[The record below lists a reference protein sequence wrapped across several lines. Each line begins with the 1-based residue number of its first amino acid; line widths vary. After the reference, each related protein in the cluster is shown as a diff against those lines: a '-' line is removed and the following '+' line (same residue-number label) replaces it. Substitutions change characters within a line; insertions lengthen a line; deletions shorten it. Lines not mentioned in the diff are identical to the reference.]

1 MVNIEGGTQVAVVDA
16 LPGEAKY
23 AACGACHGAQG
34 GGGVGP
40 ALAGQSVE
48 YIVGRLN
55 QYKAGEKVGN
65 QSNLMWV
72 KQQDCLIKT
81 LMILRST
88 LILYERYFSAFNDK
102 VFRFFADTFFAKRYG
117 HRAVVLE
124 TVAGVPGMVA
134 GMLVHLKSL
143 RTHKRGYGPI
153 IRKLLAEA
161 ENERMH
167 LMFFIEIA
175 EPNKL
180 ERSHNLAQFIFWHF
194 YLVMYLISPRTAHM
208 MTHYFEEEAVKSY
221 TEYLELIESGR
232 LKMLMLLSWQSN
244 TMVWMQMQGSL
255 PWYNTFVLMN
265 KITAK

>member
-1 MVNIEGGTQVAVVDA
+1 MA
-16 LPGEAKY
+16 LG
-23 AACGACHGAQG
+23 
-34 GGGVGP
+34 
-40 ALAGQSVE
+40 
-48 YIVGRLN
+48 
-55 QYKAGEKVGN
+55 
-65 QSNLMWV
+65 WV
-72 KQQDCLIKT
+72 MNNT
-81 LMILRST
+81 FARSMT
-88 LILYERYFSAFNDK
+88 KF
-102 VFRFFADTFFAKRYG
+102 FRFFADTFFAKRYG

-175 EPNKL
+175 QPNRL
-180 ERSHNLAQFIFWHF
+180 ERGLIILAQFIFWHF

-221 TEYLELIESGR
+221 TEYLRLIQRGDIEDVPAPTLAIEYYG
-232 LKMLMLLSWQSN
+232 MDADATLSEMIGYIRADEANHSKVN
-244 TMVWMQMQGSL
+244 L
-255 PWYNTFVLMN
+255 EYANVLG
-265 KITAK
+265 

>member
-1 MVNIEGGTQVAVVDA
+1 MDFYQMYGDIKQVTPLEKTKKESAEYE
-16 LPGEAKY
+16 LSTNLFAK
-23 AACGACHGAQG
+23 
-34 GGGVGP
+34 
-40 ALAGQSVE
+40 SMT
-48 YIVGRLN
+48 
-55 QYKAGEKVGN
+55 K
-65 QSNLMWV
+65 
-72 KQQDCLIKT
+72 
-81 LMILRST
+81 
-88 LILYERYFSAFNDK
+88 F
-102 VFRFFADTFFAKRYG
+102 FRFFADTFFAKRYG

-175 EPNKL
+175 QPNKL
-180 ERSHNLAQFIFWHF
+180 ERGLIIIAQFIFWHF

-221 TEYLELIESGR
+221 TEYLELIESGEIEDVDAPQLAIEYYGMDPDAR
-232 LKMLMLLSWQSN
+232 LS
-244 TMVWMQMQGSL
+244 TMVQHIRADEQNHSKVNL
-255 PWYNTFVLMN
+255 EYANVLR
-265 KITAK
+265 